1 MGDIFIDSDK
11 SSVYCLIPSAL
22 GYSFKAE
29 MSFFLGEWLFP
40 KYFPFSSKI
49 EEWAMTWSFSGEL
62 PTWID

>member
-29 MSFFLGEWLFP
+29 MSFFLGE
-40 KYFPFSSKI
+40 
-49 EEWAMTWSFSGEL
+49 
-62 PTWID
+62 